1 MKTTFKEL
9 GSRILSNGFLP
20 IPIETANKKPIHKSW
35 TTMDITSDV
44 VSGWANNGLADC
56 GVGLRCGE
64 GIYGVDIDVTNKAM
78 SQLIKDEIIAKFG
91 DAPCRVG
98 LAPKCLLVY
107 AGEHGKS
114 KLNIVLIDKAGTKH
128 KIEILGKGQQFVAYG
143 IHKDTKKPYEWIG
156 EGLDV
161 TESWSLN
168 EFNHSDFETWFKS
181 DLQLKIE
188 SKGWK
193 VQSFTGNTDIQKVEF
208 DDLEM
213 VVAAQPLDLQDEE
226 VDAYLSAY
234 SPIGISDDE
243 WVRVGMALY
252 HQYEGSQIGFDKW
265 AEWSKQE
272 IDRYDER
279 VAKARY
285 KSFGGSANP
294 VTMAS
299 VIKKVNDAGG
309 VVSTAKSWTEQINEC
324 ETKHD
329 LEQLV
334 QKKIA
339 NDKTIGVVDL
349 ADLEV
354 AVKTKFAELG
364 VTLRADPLR
373 KLFKPKQKRGLPDI
387 GTNDL
392 PLETMDNLAAVCDN
406 NDVIVR
412 YNVIK
417 KDDEIL
423 IKDAQWSIDNAKS
436 ASITWLR
443 SACHKVEMKT
453 TNIKNFVTLLADS
466 NQYNPVVEWV
476 TSKPWDGVSRIEEFY
491 ATVKENE
498 AECSPKMKKTL
509 MLRWMIGA
517 IAAAFSPTGAMVRGV
532 LVFQGEQYTGKTRWI
547 DALAPKELELIKTGR
562 SLVVH
567 DKDSVKQILSCWIS
581 ELGELDAT
589 FKKSDIAALKAFI
602 TSDMDELRRPY
613 AAAES
618 QYARRTVFAASVN
631 EPKFLQDDTGN
642 SRFWVLPITAINHA
656 HTLDMQ
662 QVWAEFHALWN
673 NGKGEQHFLSK
684 DEMEMLNRHNECF
697 TAPDPIFEMIHSHLD
712 WDNFDPKDCE
722 WKQVSDVLRWIEK
735 DNPTKYETI
744 LAGKAIQKLNYG
756 YSKKSNGKRL
766 VAVPKDRI
774 FIKASDFNDRVFDT
788 PTLDDSIPF

>member
-1 MKTTFKEL
+1 MITTFKEVGKSL
-9 GSRILSNGFLP
+9 LLCGYSPLP
-20 IPIETANKKPIHKSW
+20 INYAEKSPVPREWQNLNIDVNFVNQWERNK
-35 TTMDITSDV
+35 DI
-44 VSGWANNGLADC
+44 
-56 GVGLRCGE
+56 GVGIRCGD
-64 GIYGVDIDVTNKAM
+64 GVYGVDIDVKNKAM
-78 SQLIKDEIIAKFG
+78 SNLIMSSVLAKFG

-98 LAPKCLLVY
+98 NAPKCLLVY
-107 AGEHGKS
+107 AGDCGKT
-114 KLNIVLIDKAGTKH
+114 KVNIILADKEGAEH

-143 IHKDTKKPYEWIG
+143 IHKDTKKPYEWTNSPLH
-156 EGLDV
+156 ETD
-161 TESWSLN
+161 SWELSN
-168 EFNHSDFETWFKS
+168 FDHDEFLRWFKAELS
-181 DLQLKIE
+181 TQITG
-188 SKGWK
+188 KGWK
-193 VQSFTGNTDIQKVEF
+193 VLSITNYLMPGSGEV
-208 DDLEM
+208 DDLSM
-213 VVAAQPLDLQDEE
+213 VFAAQPLDISNEQ
-226 VDAYLSAY
+226 VDANLEAY
-234 SPIGISDDE
+234 SPVGLDYDA
-243 WVRVGMALY
+243 WLKVGMALF
-252 HQYEGSQIGFDKW
+252 HQFEGSDEGFNRWND
-265 AEWSKQE
+265 WSKQDE
-272 IDRYDER
+272 ERYNELIMPG
-279 VAKARY
+279 KW

-299 VIKKVNDAGG
+299 VIHHVKEAG
-309 VVSTAKSWTEQINEC
+309 VVISTAKNWIAQIDEC
-324 ETKHD
+324 KDKHA

-334 QKKIA
+334 MKRISA
-339 NDKTIGVVDL
+339 DKSIGVVDL
-349 ADLEV
+349 VDLEA
-354 AVKTKFAELG
+354 AVKTKFSEFG

-392 PLETMDNLAAVCDN
+392 PLETMDNLSAVCDN
-406 NDVIVR
+406 NDVVVR

-423 IKDAQWSIDNAKS
+423 IKDASWSIDNAKS
-436 ASITWLR
+436 ASITWVR

-453 TNIKNFVTLLADS
+453 TNIKNFITLLADG

-476 TSKPWDGVSRIEEFY
+476 TSKPWDGVSRLNEFY
-491 ATVKENE
+491 ATVREND
-498 AECSPKMKKTL
+498 AECSPTMKKTL
-509 MLRWMIGA
+509 MLRWMVGA
-517 IAAAFSPTGAMVRGV
+517 IAAAFTPTGSMVRGV

-547 DALAPKELELIKTGR
+547 DALAPKELDLIKTGR

-642 SRFWVLPITAINHA
+642 SRFWVLPITSIDHA
-656 HTLDMQ
+656 HKLDMQ
-662 QVWAEFHALWN
+662 QVWAEFYVLWN

-684 DEMEMLNRHNECF
+684 DEMDMLNRHNEHF
-697 TAPDPIFEMIHSHLD
+697 SAPDPIFEMIHSHLD

-744 LAGKAIQKLNYG
+744 LAGKAIQKLNLG
-756 YSKKSNGKRL
+756 HNKKSNGKRL
-766 VAVPKDRI
+766 VAVPKTRI
-774 FIKASDFNDRVFDT
+774 FIKASDFNDRVLKA
-788 PTLDDSIPF
+788 PTLDDDIPF